1 MHNQKIKSY
10 SLPVVSILLGG
21 FVGGFTFLNQPAPS
35 GEQYANERFF
45 RPAFFGL
52 TTTYLV
58 LSVGVNLKL
67 ANKRNKSSRKNF
79 EI

>member
-1 MHNQKIKSY
+1 MHKIKCY
-10 SLPVVSILLGG
+10 SFPLASILLGG
-21 FVGGFTFLNQPAPS
+21 FVGAFTFLNQPAPS

-58 LSVGVNLKL
+58 LSAGVNFKL
-67 ANKRNKSSRKNF
+67 ANERKKRKKF

>member
-1 MHNQKIKSY
+1 MHKIKCY
-10 SLPVVSILLGG
+10 SFPVASILLGG
-21 FVGGFTFLNQPAPS
+21 FVGVFTFLNQPAPS

-58 LSVGVNLKL
+58 LSVGVNFKL
-67 ANKRNKSSRKNF
+67 AAERNKSNRKKF

>member
-1 MHNQKIKSY
+1 MHKIKCY
-10 SLPVVSILLGG
+10 SFPLASILLGS
-21 FVGGFTFLNQPAPS
+21 FVGVFTFLNQPAPS

-52 TTTYLV
+52 TTTYLA

-67 ANKRNKSSRKNF
+67 SNERKKRKKF

>member
-1 MHNQKIKSY
+1 MHKIKCY
-10 SLPVVSILLGG
+10 SFPVASILLGG
-21 FVGGFTFLNQPAPS
+21 FVGVFTFLNQPAPS

-67 ANKRNKSSRKNF
+67 ANERKKQKKF

>member
-1 MHNQKIKSY
+1 MQHQKIKNY
-10 SLPVVSILLGG
+10 SFPAISILLGG
-21 FVGGFTFLNQPAPS
+21 FVGVFTFLNQPAPS

-45 RPAFFGL
+45 RPAFFGS

-67 ANKRNKSSRKNF
+67 VNERKKRKNLKF
-79 EI
+79 K